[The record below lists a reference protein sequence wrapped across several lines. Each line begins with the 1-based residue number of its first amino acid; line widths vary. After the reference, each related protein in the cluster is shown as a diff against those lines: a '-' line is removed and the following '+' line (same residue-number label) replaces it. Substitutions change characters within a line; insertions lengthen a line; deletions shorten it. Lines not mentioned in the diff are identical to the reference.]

1 MINLQCKLEER
12 ESKNGKKYYV
22 LIVPVG
28 SSSTKTVFLEEAE
41 VELLKLKI
49 QK

>member
-12 ESKNGKKYYV
+12 ESKQGKKYTV
-22 LIVPVG
+22 LIIPVG
-28 SSSTKTVFLEEAE
+28 TSSTKTVFLEEAE
-41 VELLKLKI
+41 VELLKSRI